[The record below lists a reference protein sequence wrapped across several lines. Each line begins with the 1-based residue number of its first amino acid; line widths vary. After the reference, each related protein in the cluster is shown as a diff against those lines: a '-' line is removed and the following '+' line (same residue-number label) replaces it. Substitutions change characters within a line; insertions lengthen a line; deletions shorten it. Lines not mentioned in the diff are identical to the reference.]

1 MVKVLRK
8 KDGHINEVPEH
19 VANDKKAM
27 ERYGYIKL
35 DQEIK
40 KPELLT
46 FEVTKVKT
54 PSYDPTSDVI
64 TKETLNEDGS
74 ITVSVSSSTKIPAF
88 EPKEVQETEQKLVT
102 VFELDELHETVE
114 TQTEPK
120 KRGRKAKN

>member
-19 VANDKKAM
+19 VANNKKAM
-27 ERYGYIKL
+27 ETYGYIIL

-40 KPELLT
+40 K
-46 FEVTKVKT
+46 
-54 PSYDPTSDVI
+54 
-64 TKETLNEDGS
+64 
-74 ITVSVSSSTKIPAF
+74 PAF